1 MDGKDLNQMSDEEL
15 KEFIKKFYSEL
26 DKKPDCAGCPVFSC
40 PLRQPLME
48 EESEELPEE
57 EE

>member
-1 MDGKDLNQMSDEEL
+1 MDEKDLSLMSDEEL

-40 PLRQPLME
+40 PLRRPPRE
-48 EESEELPEE
+48 EESQQLADEE
-57 EE
+57 E